1 MDNHMPGMSGHEAQA
16 LLHNDPAT
24 AHIPVIALT
33 ADAMP
38 EAVQQ
43 GLAAGYFRYLTKP
56 VAPAELLK
64 AVDDALAQARSGQ
77 AA

>member
-1 MDNHMPGMSGHEAQA
+1 MAGGSTPLITGA
-16 LLHNDPAT
+16 AT
-24 AHIPVIALT
+24 PAHIPVIALT

-56 VAPAELLK
+56 IAPAELLK
-64 AVDDALAQARSGQ
+64 AVDEALAYVRSRHQ